1 MNRSFWGTQFNPLQW
16 TSLEGVLEEDTEVGR
31 APIMQGFVGNKRK
44 LFVSYKEG
52 TVVIF

>member
-1 MNRSFWGTQFNPLQW
+1 MNLSFWGTQFNPLQW

-31 APIMQGFVGNKRK
+31 APIMQGFGNERK
-44 LFVSYKEG
+44 LFVSCKEG